1 MDKFA
6 LRNKKLAEF
15 RCRQFRC
22 LTAIVI
28 NSDSIDA
35 ARKEGRNLWEEAR
48 SKVTMIIVS
57 PEELSVLKLKARSSE
72 RQESKK

>member
-22 LTAIVI
+22 LTTIVI

-35 ARKEGRNLWEEAR
+35 VRKEGRNLWEEAR

-57 PEELSVLKLKARSSE
+57 PEELSVPKLKARSSE